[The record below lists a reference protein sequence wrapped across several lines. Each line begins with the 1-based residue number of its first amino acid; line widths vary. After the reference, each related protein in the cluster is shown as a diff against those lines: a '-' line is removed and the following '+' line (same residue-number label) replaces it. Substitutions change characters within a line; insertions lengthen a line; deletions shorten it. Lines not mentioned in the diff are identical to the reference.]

1 MKGCDFDGTDMNDL
15 KEAAKLASKS
25 DAVILCLGEKGN
37 WSGENQSRSSINIP
51 EVQLVLLKTVHQA
64 GKPIIVVLSNGR
76 PMQLND
82 IAPLA
87 DAIVEMW
94 QPGIAGGTPVARVLS
109 GKVNPSGRLAATFPR
124 SLGQVLSTI
133 VVEAVRVPHRVYHD
147 IDSKPLYSFG
157 YGLSYTTFQYGN
169 PIVSKSSLSVEDS
182 FTIDLPVTNTGSCD
196 GKISVL
202 GFVKAPSSL
211 PTRPERE
218 LRFFDK
224 QELKQG
230 QTVLFHFKLKV
241 KRDLGFVDEKGNT
254 FVSPGKYQLLVGD
267 KTCEVTVK

>member
-133 VVEAVRVPHRVYHD
+133 VVEAVRVPHRD
-147 IDSKPLYSFG
+147 
-157 YGLSYTTFQYGN
+157 YTMT
-169 PIVSKSSLSVEDS
+169 
-182 FTIDLPVTNTGSCD
+182 
-196 GKISVL
+196 
-202 GFVKAPSSL
+202 
-211 PTRPERE
+211 
-218 LRFFDK
+218 
-224 QELKQG
+224 
-230 QTVLFHFKLKV
+230 
-241 KRDLGFVDEKGNT
+241 
-254 FVSPGKYQLLVGD
+254 
-267 KTCEVTVK
+267 